1 MIRNWPL
8 EVQRR
13 VMWIRNVLI
22 GAHATGVILGLSG
35 GKDSAV
41 VAALCKQATPNVVG
55 VMMPCKSIGQDK
67 IDAMLLASKLDIQTM
82 DVELMDVFGQLT
94 HIIENDNRIQLSPMA
109 AANIKPRLRMT
120 TLYAIGQTMGYLVA
134 GTGNRSET
142 AMGYFTKWGDGAC
155 DFNPIAD
162 LTVREVLEL
171 GAFLGVPQEILSKA
185 PSAGLWV
192 GQTDEQEMG
201 ITYDAIDTYLLD
213 HEANEEDAKKINEAF
228 ERTRHKRDVPLT
240 YHSESYPSK
249 TCGPDAITFPN
260 KPETIA
266 AIKQIRAE
274 EGEAE

>member
-1 MIRNWPL
+1 
-8 EVQRR
+8 
-13 VMWIRNVLI
+13 MWIRNVLI

-240 YHSESYPSK
+240 YHSESYPD
-249 TCGPDAITFPN
+249 GIDLN
-260 KPETIA
+260 
-266 AIKQIRAE
+266 
-274 EGEAE
+274 